1 MKAIIRENRMLYVI
15 CKDMHIL
22 ALIKTNLTEKD
33 TDLPERTYFRI
44 TRGWRV
50 SANYFILNNH
60 CDKHLTRNIICK
72 ILSHQTLV

>member
-44 TRGWRV
+44 TRG
-50 SANYFILNNH
+50 
-60 CDKHLTRNIICK
+60 
-72 ILSHQTLV
+72 